1 MPINQKPAL
10 ATIPAMRKIIIN
22 KKYRGSIEVPQTQYA
37 PHIFGAVK
45 RAVGE
50 GTVVGVHLFY
60 SQKKLKALANYQ
72 RGGAQDTLDEL
83 DFYIRLG
90 TILDF
95 NTDDASGLK
104 NTIEMTNDVAHN
116 HFNITKRLQLLGK
129 KTRLQTGAVYLF
141 WDIENFSNIGSLFT
155 EVIEKFAIEDD
166 HIYLAA
172 NPDSLY
178 LKKDEWEAEL
188 YDYGKRLTSFNFTK
202 CDHGKNVA
210 DDILLEQF
218 ESLKLKKCDVYLM
231 SYDRELKERF
241 GAASHPSNNFYI
253 LGK

>member
-1 MPINQKPAL
+1 
-10 ATIPAMRKIIIN
+10 MRKIIIN
-22 KKYRGSIEVPQTQYA
+22 KRYKGSIDLPETAYA

-45 RAVGE
+45 RAIAKDEPVNI
-50 GTVVGVHLFY
+50 HLFY
-60 SQKKLKALANYQ
+60 SKKKLKALENYQ
-72 RGGAQDTLDEL
+72 RGGAQDVLDEL
-83 DFYIRLG
+83 DFYMKLG
-90 TILDF
+90 DMLEF
-95 NTDDASGLK
+95 STDDARALK
-104 NTIEMTNDVAHN
+104 NKIEMTNDVAHN
-116 HFNITKRLQLLGK
+116 HFNISKRLKLFNK
-129 KTRLQTGAVYLF
+129 KTRSRTAQHYLF
-141 WDIENFSNIGSLFT
+141 WDIENFSNIGALFLD
-155 EVIEKFAIEDD
+155 VIEKFEIEDE

-210 DDILLEQF
+210 DDILLEAFQ
-218 ESLKLKKCDVYLM
+218 SLKLRQCDVYLM

-241 GAASHPSNNFYI
+241 KEVCHNSNNFYI

>member
-1 MPINQKPAL
+1 
-10 ATIPAMRKIIIN
+10 MRKIIIN
-22 KKYRGSIEVPQTQYA
+22 KRYKGSIELPDTKYA

-45 RAVGE
+45 RAIANEEKMGI
-50 GTVVGVHLFY
+50 HLFY
-60 SQKKLKALANYQ
+60 SKKKLKALENYQ
-72 RGGAQDTLDEL
+72 RGGAQDVLDEL
-83 DFYIRLG
+83 DFYVKLG
-90 TILDF
+90 EMLAF
-95 NTDDASGLK
+95 NTDDALALK

-116 HFNITKRLQLLGK
+116 HFNISKRLKLFNK
-129 KTRLQTGAVYLF
+129 KTRSKTHRSYLF
-141 WDIENFSNIGSLFT
+141 WDIENFSNIGALFT
-155 EVIEKFAIEDD
+155 DVIEKYDIADD
-166 HIYLAA
+166 DIYLAA

-210 DDILLEQF
+210 DDILLEAF
-218 ESLKLKKCDVYLM
+218 RNLKLRQCDVYLM

-241 GAASHPSNNFYI
+241 NAVCHNSNNFYI

>member
-1 MPINQKPAL
+1 
-10 ATIPAMRKIIIN
+10 MRKIIIN
-22 KKYRGSIEVPQTQYA
+22 KRYKGTIDLPETAYA

-45 RAVGE
+45 RAVANGE
-50 GTVVGVHLFY
+50 AVGIHLFY
-60 SQKKLKALANYQ
+60 SKKKLKTLENYQ
-72 RGGAQDTLDEL
+72 RGGAQDVLDEL
-83 DFYIRLG
+83 DFYMKLG
-90 TILDF
+90 EVLQF
-95 NTDDASGLK
+95 NTDDAMQLK
-104 NTIEMTNDVAHN
+104 NKIEMVNDVAHN
-116 HFNITKRLQLLGK
+116 HFNISKRLKLFNK
-129 KTRLQTGAVYLF
+129 PHRSKTHDSYLF

-155 EVIEKFAIEDD
+155 EVIEKYEIEDSK
-166 HIYLAA
+166 IYLAA

-218 ESLKLKKCDVYLM
+218 KALKLRACDVYLM

-241 GAASHPSNNFYI
+241 KAATHPSCNFYI